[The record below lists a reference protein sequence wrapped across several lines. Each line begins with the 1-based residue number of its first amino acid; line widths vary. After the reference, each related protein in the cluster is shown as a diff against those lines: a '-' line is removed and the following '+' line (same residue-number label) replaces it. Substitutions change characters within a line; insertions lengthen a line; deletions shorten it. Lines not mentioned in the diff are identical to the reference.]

1 MRKALLTMG
10 FVALASCAAMAQN
23 GITEIPDAGKEGLQV
38 TCNSADGRYFAG
50 STYGNK
56 SVFIYDRVSGTFKKF
71 ETTQVNED
79 NPEEGVEDPGMQIR
93 GVSNAGLAVGWDGPA
108 ATFDYTTGATKTL
121 GEDLQYL
128 YYGISPSGFIVGARF
143 DDMDYC
149 YQGVPC
155 YFSDDK
161 PVDLPVPSDKF
172 LGFQCDGG
180 YALQATDDSLVCGI
194 FIDPFATMPATIWTR
209 NKDNKTFSAYPFSR
223 KYFIADPYAENSA
236 NEYYQFSN
244 YQTTMS
250 PNGKYICI
258 FFEKKVGDYDSYVG
272 IGRYNTETE
281 EFETYIAD
289 PEDETFSAAATDI
302 APCAIADDGTMVGY
316 YGDGYTS
323 SYGFIWKAGES
334 SIQNLA
340 AAYSGATRL
349 ADYEGQNMP
358 LGISADGRYITGFAY
373 AYPTGVSAD
382 DENAEGN
389 YISYI
394 LDTQDPGATA
404 VEGVK
409 AQSNSNAKI
418 AARYDISGKMIDA
431 MHKAKGLVVVKRV
444 DGTAQKVLVK

>member
-10 FVALASCAAMAQN
+10 LVAMASCAAMAQN
-23 GITEIPDAGKEGLQV
+23 GITEIPDTEKEGLQV
-38 TCNSADGRYFAG
+38 MCNSADGRYFAG
-50 STYGNK
+50 NTYGNK

-79 NPEEGVEDPGMQIR
+79 NPEEGVEEPDMQIR

-149 YQGVPC
+149 EQGVPC

-180 YALQATDDSLVCGI
+180 WALQASDDSLVCGI
-194 FIDPFATMPATIWTR
+194 LIDQSATMPGTIWTR
-209 NKDNKTFSAYPFSR
+209 NKDNKTFSAYPYSR
-223 KYFIADPYAENSA
+223 KYYIADPWAEPLTND
-236 NEYYQFSN
+236 YYQFSN
-244 YQTTMS
+244 YQSIMS
-250 PNGKYICI
+250 PNGKYICVY
-258 FFEKKVGDYDSYVG
+258 FEKAGEGWDTYYG

-281 EFETYIAD
+281 QLDTYIAD

-316 YGDGYTS
+316 YGNNYSGN
-323 SYGFIWKAGES
+323 YGFIWKAGES
-334 SIQNLA
+334 SIQNIA

-358 LGISADGRYITGFAY
+358 VGISADGRYITGFAY
-373 AYPTGVSAD
+373 AYPAGVSAD

-394 LDTQDPGATA
+394 LDTQDPNATS

-431 MHKAKGLVVVKRV
+431 INKAKGLVVVKRV